1 MRGLAEIQHRGFD
14 LDEATFGHVES
25 GLRALAEVFR
35 CDDEEIEDQSEV
47 AADTCCA
54 QNFKGHAR
62 PASPRSCPGSACGPL
77 RTRGFRPTDAA
88 QEIRAGRRL
97 SALARA
103 GVPTPAGRRRW
114 RMSSRGIALAVL
126 PSRPATCAATSTKPG
141 QGVCISSAASMA
153 GLAGRRHEFLMK

>member
-62 PASPRSCPGSACGPL
+62 PASPRSCPGSAFGPL
-77 RTRGFRPTDAA
+77 RPKENRPPDAA
-88 QEIRAGRRL
+88 REVRAGRRL
-97 SALARA
+97 SAPVRA
-103 GVPTPAGRRRW
+103 GVPTSAGGPR
-114 RMSSRGIALAVL
+114 
-126 PSRPATCAATSTKPG
+126 
-141 QGVCISSAASMA
+141 
-153 GLAGRRHEFLMK
+153 